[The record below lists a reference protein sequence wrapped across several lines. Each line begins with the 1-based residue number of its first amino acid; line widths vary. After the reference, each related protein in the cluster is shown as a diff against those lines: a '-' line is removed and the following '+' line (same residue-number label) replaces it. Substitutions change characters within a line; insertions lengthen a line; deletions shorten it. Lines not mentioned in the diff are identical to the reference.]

1 MKILGNTGRTQL
13 LTFALLASS
22 SPAFATSFFVDGN
35 VGNNA
40 NDCLSW
46 ESACKTISAAVGKSA
61 ANDVIS
67 VNRGIY
73 NERVYIPRGK
83 DGLRII
89 GSFRGRPI
97 IDGNVAGGA
106 YLPSTSWSS
115 LVSIDAN
122 YVTFKNFEIRNSN
135 VRGIHTYGYGIQAAG
150 HHNLLENLLVHD
162 IWATGI
168 YSEGDYNV
176 IRSNTVYRTCMHN
189 SRSSSSPNYR
199 NALSSENGW
208 GQGITVANNNRPEA
222 LIPGITSYNIVENN
236 RVYDNWSEGIGTFHS
251 ANITLRNNMTYDN
264 YTVNLYVSDTS
275 NTLVERNLVFRTN
288 EGIIK
293 DPILAGSGLSMA
305 DERGDKPR
313 SRNNIV
319 RNNTIL
325 NTEVCLQCW
334 SIPADAGL
342 KNLTF
347 IGNTIVDSPVRINRG
362 GGVNTPSAIRN
373 NIFWGF
379 GNSYTIDGANIAFSN
394 NVWRSRPAGANGS
407 GDVLLDPGILRTI
420 VTPGRWYLTR
430 DYFKIPATSPAVN
443 AGTAL
448 PVLTDDML
456 AAPRGA
462 RPDIGAYEA
471 TQ

>member
-1 MKILGNTGRTQL
+1 MKTVGITKRISLP
-13 LTFALLASS
+13 ALFLMAAS
-22 SPAFATSFFVDGN
+22 SPAFATTFHVDSDT
-35 VGNNA
+35 GNNS
-40 NDCLSW
+40 NDCLST
-46 ESACKTISAAVGKSA
+46 ATPCKTITAAVGKALPGDSIY
-61 ANDVIS
+61 VGS
-67 VNRGIY
+67 GLY
-73 NERVYIPRGK
+73 NERVFIPRGK
-83 DGLRII
+83 DGLKII
-89 GSFRGRPI
+89 GHARMRPI
-97 IDGNVAGGA
+97 IDGNVPGGA
-106 YLPSTSWSS
+106 YLPAANWSS

-122 YVTFKNFEIRNSN
+122 YVVFKNFEIRNAN